1 MNKIKG
7 IYAASMSIFNSN
19 LSLNIEKTLSHA
31 EKIIDQGC
39 HGVAIFGSTGQAQLI
54 SISEKVSLL
63 NQLSKSKYKDKYL
76 IGTGLNSL
84 NETINLMSMASSLNF
99 NDFLIM
105 PPAYYK
111 YGDKEVIEFYSR
123 VVKARPDSRIILYNF
138 EKLCG
143 YKFSIKCVEELAK
156 KFPKQIVGVKDSSY
170 NLYES
175 LKIDNFCILPGSEA
189 KLLKGLQLGCAG
201 IITATCNVTA
211 GLSRKVYDDFIE
223 KKEQT
228 ENEKLC
234 NVRKTFEKFNLIS
247 GLHSFMSNE
256 DEIYKNVLPPVS
268 LLSEKDKL
276 HLIEELNKINF
287 TLGSLKAA

>member
-1 MNKIKG
+1 MSKIKG
-7 IYAASMSIFNSN
+7 IYAASMSLFNKD
-19 LSLNIEKTLSHA
+19 LSLNIEKTVEHA

-54 SISEKVSLL
+54 SISEKISLL
-63 NQLSKSKYKDKYL
+63 NELSQSPYKDKYL

-84 NETINLMSMASSLNF
+84 NETINLMKIAISLNF

-123 VVKARPDSRIILYNF
+123 VIDAVPSSKIILYNF

-143 YKFSIKCVEELAK
+143 YKFSIECVEELVK
-156 KFPKQIVGVKDSSY
+156 KFPKQIVGIKDSSY
-170 NLYES
+170 NLYEN
-175 LKIDNFCILPGSEA
+175 LRIDNFSVLPGSEL
-189 KLLKGLQLGCAG
+189 KLLKGLELGCAG

-211 GLSRKVYDDFIE
+211 GLSRKVYEDFVE
-223 KKEQT
+223 KKPQT
-228 ENEKLC
+228 MNEMLSD
-234 NVRKTFEKFNLIS
+234 VRSAFDRFNLIS
-247 GLHSFMSNE
+247 GLHSFMSDE

-268 LLSEKDKL
+268 LLSKKDKQQ
-276 HLIEELNKINF
+276 LIEDLNKINF
-287 TLGSLKAA
+287 KLASLKVA

>member
-1 MNKIKG
+1 M
-7 IYAASMSIFNSN
+7 
-19 LSLNIEKTLSHA
+19 
-31 EKIIDQGC
+31 
-39 HGVAIFGSTGQAQLI
+39 
-54 SISEKVSLL
+54 EKVSLL

-175 LKIDNFCILPGSEA
+175 LKIDNFCILPGSET

>member
-7 IYAASMSIFNSN
+7 IYAASMSIFNSD

-31 EKIIDQGC
+31 EQIIDQGC

-54 SISEKVSLL
+54 PISEKISLL

-99 NDFLIM
+99 NNFLIM

-228 ENEKLC
+228 VNEKLC

-256 DEIYKNVLPPVS
+256 DEIYKNVLPPIS

-276 HLIEELNKINF
+276 QLIEELNKINF